1 MTEHTPGPW
10 KLNLVCMGS
19 PTYNKPC
26 DAGFEVIADVEG
38 YAEPRVLAMS
48 IMQQADDPTG
58 WLATDEA
65 NLRLMAAAP
74 KMLAVL
80 QQGVLRYKNWDKEA
94 LIANLVDSYSAL
106 DVAFILAARSVIAKA
121 TGSK

>member
-10 KLNLVCMGS
+10 KLNPVCMGS
-19 PTYNKPC
+19 PTDNEPC
-26 DAGFEVIADVEG
+26 DAGFEVIAEVEG

-65 NLRLMAAAP
+65 NMRLMAAAP
-74 KMLAVL
+74 EMLAVL
-80 QQGVLRYKNWDKEA
+80 QQGALIYKNWSDEQLRA
-94 LIANLVDSYSAL
+94 YLPTPEP
-106 DVAFILAARSVIAKA
+106 AFILAARSVIAKA
-121 TGSK
+121 TRS